1 MLGHNAR
8 VQCCDGLRGGGET
21 TVPYSLTIG
30 SMISFNEFLSS
41 SSWDMPLWRA
51 NTLENNSVSLK
62 E

>member
-1 MLGHNAR
+1 MRGYNA
-8 VQCCDGLRGGGET
+8 VMGSGGGT

-30 SMISFNEFLSS
+30 SVISFNDFLSSS